1 MGMGWRR
8 RLEVW
13 TDVLYEKYRSWDRCS
28 ETLVFLVIVIT
39 LRSEPSVRG
48 GKFRS
53 QLNLKWLYQSWGSL
67 SGCFASCELLRG
79 SSERWEIVKEWSFPP
94 VSPGV
99 QVVLSFSG
107 EVNSLPPPPQKCVCH
122 SRPVDTA
129 GFELSQTIREL
140 NPGI

>member
-13 TDVLYEKYRSWDRCS
+13 TDVLYKKYRSWDRCS
-28 ETLVFLVIVIT
+28 ETLIFLVIVMA

-48 GKFRS
+48 GKPRS
-53 QLNLKWLYQSWGSL
+53 QLNLKCLYQSWGSL

-79 SSERWEIVKEWSFPP
+79 SSERWKIIKEWSFPP

-107 EVNSLPPPPQKCVCH
+107 EVNSLPLPPQKCVCH
-122 SRPVDTA
+122 SRPWTPL
-129 GFELSQTIREL
+129 GLSL
-140 NPGI
+140 AKPSVN

>member
-53 QLNLKWLYQSWGSL
+53 QLNLKWFYQSWGSL

-99 QVVLSFSG
+99 QVVLSFSVRLIPSLHLHKNVCVIPG
-107 EVNSLPPPPQKCVCH
+107 PWTPLGLSLAKPSVN
-122 SRPVDTA
+122 
-129 GFELSQTIREL
+129 
-140 NPGI
+140 